1 MTPSKLIKFIS
12 CKYEQRQWESND
24 DKIEYKLRRVG
35 DGQVAEVGCLIV
47 HLKYIYFN
55 ISL

>member
-24 DKIEYKLRRVG
+24 DKIEYKLSRVG